1 MENNN
6 QNPDNPYTNGN
17 SSPGGQNPYMPEQS
31 EAPKNVYMPDQNN
44 QNPYMPNQGAN
55 PYMPNQGQNPYM
67 PNQGANPY
75 IQSPGQNVY
84 IPNQPQVQQSP
95 YTRQQQIQQNVY
107 IPNQPNQGAYNQN
120 IYPPHYGY
128 ERAPSD
134 LTPEENKRANILCVC
149 SIIMLFIGPAFFM
162 ALSEGMGW
170 TQSDYGY
177 RVNNMLATLSFMGAW
192 IMVIYV
198 RVRYKANTFGR
209 VLLWVYIMLM
219 ITLVVGVILFMAAC
233 NAMCRSA
240 HC

>member
-31 EAPKNVYMPDQNN
+31 EAPKNVYMP
-44 QNPYMPNQGAN
+44 NQGQN

-67 PNQGANPY
+67 PNQGQNPY
-75 IQSPGQNVY
+75 MPNQGQNPY
-84 IPNQPQVQQSP
+84 MPNQAPNQG
-95 YTRQQQIQQNVY
+95 QNVY

-209 VLLWVYIMLM
+209 VLLWVYIMVM

>member
-17 SSPGGQNPYMPEQS
+17 SSPGGQNPYIPEQP
-31 EAPKNVYMPDQNN
+31 EAPKNVYMP
-44 QNPYMPNQGAN
+44 NQGQN

-84 IPNQPQVQQSP
+84 IPNQPQV
-95 YTRQQQIQQNVY
+95 QQNVY

-219 ITLVVGVILFMAAC
+219 LTLVVGVILFMAAC

>member
-17 SSPGGQNPYMPEQS
+17 SSPGGQNPYIPEQP
-31 EAPKNVYMPDQNN
+31 EAPKNVYMPNQG
-44 QNPYMPNQGAN
+44 QNPYMTNQGQN

-67 PNQGANPY
+67 PNQAPN
-75 IQSPGQNVY
+75 QGQNVY
-84 IPNQPQVQQSP
+84 IPNQPQV
-95 YTRQQQIQQNVY
+95 QQNVY

>member
-31 EAPKNVYMPDQNN
+31 EAPKNVYMP
-44 QNPYMPNQGAN
+44 NQGQN

-67 PNQGANPY
+67 PNQGQNPY
-75 IQSPGQNVY
+75 MPNQAQNQGQNVY
-84 IPNQPQVQQSP
+84 IPNQPQV
-95 YTRQQQIQQNVY
+95 QQNVY

>member
-31 EAPKNVYMPDQNN
+31 EAPKNV
-44 QNPYMPNQGAN
+44 YMPNQGAN

-84 IPNQPQVQQSP
+84 IPNQPQV
-95 YTRQQQIQQNVY
+95 QQNVY

>member
-6 QNPDNPYTNGN
+6 QNSDNPYTNGN

-31 EAPKNVYMPDQNN
+31 EAPKNV
-44 QNPYMPNQGAN
+44 
-55 PYMPNQGQNPYM
+55 YMPNQGQNPYM

-134 LTPEENKRANILCVC
+134 LTCVC

>member
-31 EAPKNVYMPDQNN
+31 EAPKNV
-44 QNPYMPNQGAN
+44 
-55 PYMPNQGQNPYM
+55 YMPNQGQNPYM

>member
-6 QNPDNPYTNGN
+6 QNSDNPYTNGN
-17 SSPGGQNPYMPEQS
+17 SSPGGQNPYMQEQS
-31 EAPKNVYMPDQNN
+31 EAPKNV
-44 QNPYMPNQGAN
+44 
-55 PYMPNQGQNPYM
+55 YMPNQGQNPYM

>member
-17 SSPGGQNPYMPEQS
+17 SSPGGQNPYIPEQP
-31 EAPKNVYMPDQNN
+31 EAPKNVYMP
-44 QNPYMPNQGAN
+44 NQGQN

-67 PNQGANPY
+67 PNQEQNPY
-75 IQSPGQNVY
+75 M
-84 IPNQPQVQQSP
+84 PNQAPNQG
-95 YTRQQQIQQNVY
+95 QNVY

>member
-17 SSPGGQNPYMPEQS
+17 SSPGGQNPYIPEQP
-31 EAPKNVYMPDQNN
+31 EAPKNVYMP
-44 QNPYMPNQGAN
+44 NQGQN

-67 PNQGANPY
+67 PNQGQNPY
-75 IQSPGQNVY
+75 M
-84 IPNQPQVQQSP
+84 PNQAPNQG
-95 YTRQQQIQQNVY
+95 QNVY

-209 VLLWVYIMLM
+209 VLLWVYIMVM

>member
-31 EAPKNVYMPDQNN
+31 EAPKNVYMP
-44 QNPYMPNQGAN
+44 NQGQN

-67 PNQGANPY
+67 PNQGQNPY
-75 IQSPGQNVY
+75 MPNQGQNPY
-84 IPNQPQVQQSP
+84 MPNQGQNP
-95 YTRQQQIQQNVY
+95 YMPNQAPNQGQNVY

-209 VLLWVYIMLM
+209 VLLWVYIILML
-219 ITLVVGVILFMAAC
+219 TLVVGVILFMAAC

>member
-17 SSPGGQNPYMPEQS
+17 SSPGGQNPYIPEQP
-31 EAPKNVYMPDQNN
+31 EAPKNV
-44 QNPYMPNQGAN
+44 
-55 PYMPNQGQNPYM
+55 YMPNQGQNPYM
-67 PNQGANPY
+67 PNQAPN
-75 IQSPGQNVY
+75 QGQNVY
-84 IPNQPQVQQSP
+84 IPNQPQV
-95 YTRQQQIQQNVY
+95 QQNVY

>member
-1 MENNN
+1 
-6 QNPDNPYTNGN
+6 
-17 SSPGGQNPYMPEQS
+17 
-31 EAPKNVYMPDQNN
+31 
-44 QNPYMPNQGAN
+44 
-55 PYMPNQGQNPYM
+55 
-67 PNQGANPY
+67 
-75 IQSPGQNVY
+75 
-84 IPNQPQVQQSP
+84 
-95 YTRQQQIQQNVY
+95 
-107 IPNQPNQGAYNQN
+107 
-120 IYPPHYGY
+120 
-128 ERAPSD
+128 
-134 LTPEENKRANILCVC
+134 
-149 SIIMLFIGPAFFM
+149 MLFIGPAFFM

>member
-31 EAPKNVYMPDQNN
+31 EAPKNVYMP
-44 QNPYMPNQGAN
+44 NQGAN

-67 PNQGANPY
+67 PNQGQNPY
-75 IQSPGQNVY
+75 M
-84 IPNQPQVQQSP
+84 PNQAPNQG
-95 YTRQQQIQQNVY
+95 QNVY

>member
-31 EAPKNVYMPDQNN
+31 EAPKNV
-44 QNPYMPNQGAN
+44 
-55 PYMPNQGQNPYM
+55 YMPNQGQNPYM

-209 VLLWVYIMLM
+209 VLLWVYIILM

>member
-17 SSPGGQNPYMPEQS
+17 SSPGGQNPYIPEQP
-31 EAPKNVYMPDQNN
+31 EAPKNV
-44 QNPYMPNQGAN
+44 
-55 PYMPNQGQNPYM
+55 YMPNQGQNPYM

>member
-31 EAPKNVYMPDQNN
+31 EAPKNVYMP
-44 QNPYMPNQGAN
+44 NQGQN

-67 PNQGANPY
+67 PNQGQNPY

-209 VLLWVYIMLM
+209 VLLWVYIILM
-219 ITLVVGVILFMAAC
+219 ITLVVGVILFMLAC

>member
-6 QNPDNPYTNGN
+6 QNSDNPYTNGN

-31 EAPKNVYMPDQNN
+31 EAPKNV
-44 QNPYMPNQGAN
+44 
-55 PYMPNQGQNPYM
+55 YMPNQGQNPYM

>member
-31 EAPKNVYMPDQNN
+31 EAPKNVYMPNQG
-44 QNPYMPNQGAN
+44 QNPYMT
-55 PYMPNQGQNPYM
+55 NQGQNPYM
-67 PNQGANPY
+67 PNQAPN
-75 IQSPGQNVY
+75 QGQNVY
-84 IPNQPQVQQSP
+84 IPNQPRV
-95 YTRQQQIQQNVY
+95 QQNVY

-209 VLLWVYIMLM
+209 VLLWVYIILM

>member
-17 SSPGGQNPYMPEQS
+17 SSPGGQNPYIPEQP
-31 EAPKNVYMPDQNN
+31 EAPKNVYMP
-44 QNPYMPNQGAN
+44 NQGQN

-67 PNQGANPY
+67 PNQAPN
-75 IQSPGQNVY
+75 QGQNVY
-84 IPNQPQVQQSP
+84 IPNQPQV
-95 YTRQQQIQQNVY
+95 QQNVY

>member
-17 SSPGGQNPYMPEQS
+17 SSPGGQNPYIPEQP
-31 EAPKNVYMPDQNN
+31 EAPKNVYMP
-44 QNPYMPNQGAN
+44 NQGQN

-67 PNQGANPY
+67 PNQGQNPY
-75 IQSPGQNVY
+75 M
-84 IPNQPQVQQSP
+84 PNQAPNQG
-95 YTRQQQIQQNVY
+95 QNVY

>member
-17 SSPGGQNPYMPEQS
+17 SSPGGQNPYIPEQP
-31 EAPKNVYMPDQNN
+31 EAPKNVYMP
-44 QNPYMPNQGAN
+44 NQGQN

-67 PNQGANPY
+67 PNQA
-75 IQSPGQNVY
+75 
-84 IPNQPQVQQSP
+84 PNQG
-95 YTRQQQIQQNVY
+95 QNVY

>member
-1 MENNN
+1 
-6 QNPDNPYTNGN
+6 
-17 SSPGGQNPYMPEQS
+17 
-31 EAPKNVYMPDQNN
+31 
-44 QNPYMPNQGAN
+44 
-55 PYMPNQGQNPYM
+55 MPNQGQNPYM
-67 PNQGANPY
+67 PNQA
-75 IQSPGQNVY
+75 
-84 IPNQPQVQQSP
+84 PNQG
-95 YTRQQQIQQNVY
+95 QNVY

>member
-6 QNPDNPYTNGN
+6 QNSDNPYTNGN

-31 EAPKNVYMPDQNN
+31 EAPKNV
-44 QNPYMPNQGAN
+44 
-55 PYMPNQGQNPYM
+55 YM

>member
-17 SSPGGQNPYMPEQS
+17 SSPGGQNPYIPEQP
-31 EAPKNVYMPDQNN
+31 EAPKNVYMP
-44 QNPYMPNQGAN
+44 NQGQN

-67 PNQGANPY
+67 PNQRQNPY
-75 IQSPGQNVY
+75 MPNQGQNPY
-84 IPNQPQVQQSP
+84 MPNQAPNQG
-95 YTRQQQIQQNVY
+95 QNVY

>member
-17 SSPGGQNPYMPEQS
+17 SSPGGQNPYIPEQP
-31 EAPKNVYMPDQNN
+31 EAPKNVYMP
-44 QNPYMPNQGAN
+44 NQGQN

-67 PNQGANPY
+67 PNQGQNPY
-75 IQSPGQNVY
+75 MPNQAPNQGQNVY
-84 IPNQPQVQQSP
+84 IPNQPQV
-95 YTRQQQIQQNVY
+95 QQNVY

>member
-17 SSPGGQNPYMPEQS
+17 SSPGGQNPYMPEQP
-31 EAPKNVYMPDQNN
+31 EAPKNVYMP
-44 QNPYMPNQGAN
+44 NQGQN

-67 PNQGANPY
+67 PNQGQNPY
-75 IQSPGQNVY
+75 MPNQGQNPY
-84 IPNQPQVQQSP
+84 MPNQGQNP
-95 YTRQQQIQQNVY
+95 YMPNQAPNQGQNVY

>member
-17 SSPGGQNPYMPEQS
+17 SSPGGQNPYIPEQP
-31 EAPKNVYMPDQNN
+31 EAPKNVYMP
-44 QNPYMPNQGAN
+44 NQGQN

-67 PNQGANPY
+67 PNQGQNPY
-75 IQSPGQNVY
+75 MPNQGQNPY
-84 IPNQPQVQQSP
+84 MPNQAPNQG
-95 YTRQQQIQQNVY
+95 QNVY